1 VTQLL
6 NHSDPEQAEE
16 PRDATTLWQAALTQL
31 QLQVTRPN
39 YETFLRDTVGVRLE
53 GDRLVVAAPSDFVT
67 EWLGGRLRPTVLQSL
82 RRLIGDGADVAFEVL
97 GAPGPS
103 AAAQDGPSI
112 TLASPLEGAERD
124 YTAPRLND
132 RYTFGTFVEGESNRL
147 ALAACQAAAQHPG
160 QVYNPVF
167 LYGGVG
173 LGKTHLMH
181 AMGHALLNCG
191 KRVIYVT
198 SEQFTNDFVAA
209 IREGRNEEFRSR
221 YRTADLLLIDDIQ
234 FIAGKE
240 GTMEEFFHTFNDLHS
255 HGRQIVITSDQPPK
269 KVSGLQDR
277 LISRFEGGL
286 IADIQPPGE
295 ETRLAILQQKAS
307 GTGRTIPDEVL
318 NFIAERVQD
327 NVRELEGS
335 LNRVV
340 AFADLLGSA
349 ITLDLA
355 YRALGA
361 MPDAAPRRRPPSV
374 EEIVDAVSRYYQ
386 VRATQLAGKGREK
399 RLAHARQVAM
409 YLLHEDAGR
418 PLTEIGRV
426 LGKRDHTTV
435 LYGCKKVDEA
445 RVIDRE
451 LRQQLQEIRAALNTA
466 R

>member
-1 VTQLL
+1 MVVRAGR
-6 NHSDPEQAEE
+6 E
-16 PRDATTLWQAALTQL
+16 
-31 QLQVTRPN
+31 
-39 YETFLRDTVGVRLE
+39 FL
-53 GDRLVVAAPSDFVT
+53 A
-67 EWLGGRLRPTVLQSL
+67 
-82 RRLIGDGADVAFEVL
+82 I
-97 GAPGPS
+97 PGP
-103 AAAQDGPSI
+103 
-112 TLASPLEGAERD
+112 T
-124 YTAPRLND
+124 
-132 RYTFGTFVEGESNRL
+132 
-147 ALAACQAAAQHPG
+147 
-160 QVYNPVF
+160 
-167 LYGGVG
+167 
-173 LGKTHLMH
+173 
-181 AMGHALLNCG
+181 
-191 KRVIYVT
+191 
-198 SEQFTNDFVAA
+198 
-209 IREGRNEEFRSR
+209 
-221 YRTADLLLIDDIQ
+221 
-234 FIAGKE
+234 
-240 GTMEEFFHTFNDLHS
+240 
-255 HGRQIVITSDQPPK
+255 
-269 KVSGLQDR
+269 
-277 LISRFEGGL
+277 
-286 IADIQPPGE
+286 
-295 ETRLAILQQKAS
+295 
-307 GTGRTIPDEVL
+307 TIPDEVL